1 LKGAINKRKGDIMF
15 KQKNAI
21 GGLEK
26 TVESFETIIGAST
39 EVHGR
44 ILIEE
49 SVRIDGSVIGNIEAR
64 QGKSITVA
72 LGKTGSVRGDIHAHR
87 VLIAGTV
94 EGNVYA
100 SEKVELH
107 NGSSVRGDI
116 AYGQLA
122 MEYGA
127 VLNGALNANAGA
139 DERPLLTG
147 DSETVF
153 QDSWDKIKGR

>member
-1 LKGAINKRKGDIMF
+1 MF

-72 LGKTGSVRGDIHAHR
+72 LGKTGTVRGDIHSL
-87 VLIAGTV
+87 VC
-94 EGNVYA
+94 
-100 SEKVELH
+100 
-107 NGSSVRGDI
+107 
-116 AYGQLA
+116 
-122 MEYGA
+122 
-127 VLNGALNANAGA
+127 
-139 DERPLLTG
+139 
-147 DSETVF
+147 
-153 QDSWDKIKGR
+153 

>member
-1 LKGAINKRKGDIMF
+1 MF
-15 KQKNAI
+15 KQKSPI
-21 GGLEK
+21 SGLEK

-44 ILIEE
+44 ILIDE
-49 SVRIDGSVIGNIEAR
+49 SVRIDGTVVGNIEAR

-87 VLIAGTV
+87 VLIAGSV

-100 SEKVELH
+100 AEKVELH

-127 VLNGALNANAGA
+127 VLNGALNANTIT
-139 DERPLLTG
+139 DDRPLLTG

-153 QDSWDKIKGR
+153 QGSWDKIKGS

>member
-1 LKGAINKRKGDIMF
+1 MF

-64 QGKSITVA
+64 QG
-72 LGKTGSVRGDIHAHR
+72 
-87 VLIAGTV
+87 
-94 EGNVYA
+94 
-100 SEKVELH
+100 
-107 NGSSVRGDI
+107 
-116 AYGQLA
+116 
-122 MEYGA
+122 
-127 VLNGALNANAGA
+127 
-139 DERPLLTG
+139 
-147 DSETVF
+147 
-153 QDSWDKIKGR
+153 

>member
-1 LKGAINKRKGDIMF
+1 MF

-26 TVESFETIIGAST
+26 TVESFETIIGSST

-44 ILIEE
+44 ILIDE

-87 VLIAGTV
+87 VLIAGAV

-107 NGSSVRGDI
+107 NGSSVRGDV

-127 VLNGALNANAGA
+127 VLNGALNANASTN
-139 DERPLLTG
+139 ERPLLSG

>member
-1 LKGAINKRKGDIMF
+1 
-15 KQKNAI
+15 
-21 GGLEK
+21 
-26 TVESFETIIGAST
+26 
-39 EVHGR
+39 
-44 ILIEE
+44 LIEE

-72 LGKTGSVRGDIHAHR
+72 LGKTGTVRGDIHAHR

-139 DERPLLTG
+139 DERPLLMG

>member
-1 LKGAINKRKGDIMF
+1 MF
-15 KQKNAI
+15 KQKSPVS
-21 GGLEK
+21 GLEK
-26 TVESFETIIGAST
+26 TMESFETIIGVST

-49 SVRIDGSVIGNIEAR
+49 SVRIDGTVVGNIEAR

-72 LGKTGSVRGDIHAHR
+72 LGKTGTVRGDIHAHR

-127 VLNGALNANAGA
+127 VLNGALNANSGKE
-139 DERPLLTG
+139 DQPRLTG

>member
-1 LKGAINKRKGDIMF
+1 MMF
-15 KQKNAI
+15 KQKNAM

-72 LGKTGSVRGDIHAHR
+72 LGKTGTVRGDIHAHR

-107 NGSSVRGDI
+107 NGSAVRGDI
-116 AYGQLA
+116 SYGQLA

-127 VLNGALNANAGA
+127 VLNGALNANATS
-139 DERPLLTG
+139 DERPLLSG
-147 DSETVF
+147 DSEAVF

>member
-1 LKGAINKRKGDIMF
+1 M
-15 KQKNAI
+15 
-21 GGLEK
+21 
-26 TVESFETIIGAST
+26 
-39 EVHGR
+39 
-44 ILIEE
+44 
-49 SVRIDGSVIGNIEAR
+49 
-64 QGKSITVA
+64 
-72 LGKTGSVRGDIHAHR
+72 VRGDIHAHR

-127 VLNGALNANAGA
+127 VLNGALNANANV
-139 DERPLLTG
+139 DERPLLSG

>member
-1 LKGAINKRKGDIMF
+1 MF

-44 ILIEE
+44 ILIDE
-49 SVRIDGSVIGNIEAR
+49 SVRIDGSVIGNVEAR

-72 LGKTGSVRGDIHAHR
+72 LGKTGTVRGDIHAHR

-94 EGNVYA
+94 
-100 SEKVELH
+100 
-107 NGSSVRGDI
+107 
-116 AYGQLA
+116 
-122 MEYGA
+122 
-127 VLNGALNANAGA
+127 
-139 DERPLLTG
+139 
-147 DSETVF
+147 
-153 QDSWDKIKGR
+153 